1 MKEQSVLNIIISNQ
15 YNFTR
20 LLFVQSTHWIQIIKR
35 RWLMSLG
42 WLHNTEMSN
51 QLITRVLVDKSYNHE
66 INYISPDRTMERMAV
81 NVLTIHQIDII
92 IEAW

>member
-1 MKEQSVLNIIISNQ
+1 MQGQSVLNIIISNQ

-35 RWLMSLG
+35 RWLTSLG

-51 QLITRVLVDKSYNHE
+51 HSITRVLVDKSYNHE
-66 INYISPDRTMERMAV
+66 INYISPDNQIEQW
-81 NVLTIHQIDII
+81 NVWQLTYWQYIKLILL
-92 IEAW
+92 

>member
-1 MKEQSVLNIIISNQ
+1 MQGQSVLNIIISNQ

-51 QLITRVLVDKSYNHE
+51 YSITRVLVDKSYNHE
-66 INYISPDRTMERMAV
+66 INYISPDNQIEQW
-81 NVLTIHQIDII
+81 NVWQLTYWQYIKLILL
-92 IEAW
+92 